1 MTGSYWLIVHSG
13 PAEEVLELIAY
24 TRELTSSRVLV
35 ATPCD
40 LPMSAGFARIDAF
53 PVSHLFADAERIVSA
68 AGFNVMLETEP
79 WRDKHIVLP
88 FPRRFDDQ
96 FARAA
101 KRKAASK
108 KI

>member
-1 MTGSYWLIVHSG
+1 VHSG

-24 TRELTSSRVLV
+24 TRELTTARVLV

-40 LPMSAGFARIDAF
+40 VPMPDGFERVDAF
-53 PVSHLFADAERIVSA
+53 PVSHLYADAERIVSA

-79 WRDKHIVLP
+79 WRDKHLVLP

-101 KRKAASK
+101 RRRNAANVRT
-108 KI
+108 